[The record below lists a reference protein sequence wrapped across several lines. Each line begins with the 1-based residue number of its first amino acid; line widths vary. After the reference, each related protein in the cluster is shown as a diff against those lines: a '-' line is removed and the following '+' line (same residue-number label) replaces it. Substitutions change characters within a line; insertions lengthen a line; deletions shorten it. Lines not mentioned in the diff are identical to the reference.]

1 MVNTHQSSA
10 LFNFKNTY
18 SSLPKKFYRKV
29 IPSKVSE
36 PNLIKLNEEL
46 VEELGLDK
54 NDLSSKTGI
63 DVLSG
68 NLVPHGADPLAMAY
82 AGHQFGSW
90 VPVLGDGRAL
100 LLGEIISPSK
110 IRYDIQLKGSGPTP
124 FSRGGDGKAV
134 LGPILREYIMSESMH
149 ALGIPTTRAL
159 SAILTGETIFREL
172 PMPGA
177 ILTRVSK
184 SHVRIGT
191 FEYFFARD
199 DRESVCSLAD
209 YIINRHY
216 PEAFKSS
223 NPYKQ
228 LLVSVTINQ
237 AELIAKWMLFGFI
250 HGVMN
255 TDNMQIAGE
264 TIDYGPCAF
273 LDDYD
278 PKKVFSSIDHG
289 GRYSF
294 GNQPMIAQWNLA
306 CFAQTILFL
315 LDQSKDS
322 AHQQA
327 KEIIDSFPSIYQE
340 KLNLGILKKLGLTT
354 KMHNDIKLVKDLLS
368 IMADG
373 KADFTLTFRRLC
385 EVSNTNSESDEPVRS
400 LFSIPQVFDKWVKQW
415 RKRLLSENNNEH
427 ERKSKMKAVN
437 PAFIPRNHLVE
448 KVINNALNQDFKF
461 FELLLDVLKNPF
473 RSQPQYKE
481 LMESPLPHQEIH
493 QTFCG
498 T

>member
-1 MVNTHQSSA
+1 MGNIRQQPV
-10 LFNFKNTY
+10 LFNFDNTY
-18 SSLPKKFYRKV
+18 SNLPKEFYRKV
-29 IPSKVSE
+29 VPTRVPE
-36 PNLIKLNEEL
+36 PKLIKLNEEL
-46 VEELGLDK
+46 IDELGLDK
-54 NDLSSKTGI
+54 NDLNSKTGV

-68 NLVPHGADPLAMAY
+68 NMVPHGAEPLSMAY

-90 VPVLGDGRAL
+90 VPVLGDGRAI
-100 LLGEIISPSK
+100 LLGEIISPNG
-110 IRYDIQLKGSGPTP
+110 IRHDIQLKGSGPTP

-134 LGPILREYIMSESMH
+134 LGPILREYILSESMH
-149 ALGIPTTRAL
+149 ALGIPTTRTL
-159 SAILTGETIFREL
+159 SAMLTGETIFREL

-191 FEYFFARD
+191 FEYFFAKND
-199 DRESVCSLAD
+199 IDSVRSLAD

-216 PEAFKSS
+216 SEALKSN

-228 LLVSVTINQ
+228 LLLLVTERQ

-273 LDDYD
+273 LDTYN
-278 PKKVFSSIDHG
+278 PGKVYSSIDHG

-294 GNQPMIAQWNLA
+294 GNQPGIAQWNLG
-306 CFAQTILFL
+306 CFAQTILPL
-315 LDQSKDS
+315 IHQSKDI
-322 AHQQA
+322 AYQQA
-327 KEIIDSFPSIYQE
+327 KEIIDSFPSSYQE
-340 KLNLGILKKLGLTT
+340 KLNLGILQKLGLTIE
-354 KMHNDIKLVKDLLS
+354 MHNDMKLVKDLLN

-373 KADFTLTFRRLC
+373 KADFTLTFRRLS
-385 EVSNTNSESDEPVRS
+385 EVKNTSSDSDGSIRS
-400 LFSIPQVFDKWVKQW
+400 LFSIPHVFDEWMKRW
-415 RKRLLSENNNEH
+415 RKRLISENINEQ
-427 ERKSKMKAVN
+427 ERKNKMKAVN

-448 KVINNALNQDFKF
+448 KAIKDALDKDFKF
-461 FELLLDVLKNPF
+461 FEVLLEACTNPF
-473 RSQPQYKE
+473 RSQTQYKQ
-481 LMESPLPHQEIH
+481 LMQPPLPDQEIH